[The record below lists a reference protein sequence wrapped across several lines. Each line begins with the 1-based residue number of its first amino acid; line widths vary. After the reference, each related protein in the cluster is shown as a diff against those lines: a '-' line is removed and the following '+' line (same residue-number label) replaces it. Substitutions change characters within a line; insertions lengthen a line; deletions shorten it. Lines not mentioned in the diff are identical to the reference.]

1 MIFLIEVK
9 RKNEER
15 FDVMLRRFNREVQQ
29 SGILSVAKEKRYFKK
44 EDNRGKIRK
53 SAIRKRY
60 IQSLKRGY

>member
-1 MIFLIEVK
+1 MIEVK

-29 SGILSVAKEKRYFKK
+29 SGVLSVAKENRYFQKD
-44 EDNRGKIRK
+44 DNRRKIRE
-53 SAIRKRY
+53 SAIRKRR